1 MKRNKIIPIALIVAM
16 LAAIPLTTA
25 FAATGTGTASASVIG
40 TGNIQ
45 TIAFD
50 TDLVTLI
57 TTVLVT
63 LDDGTGVLQKVRIS
77 METAISMGLV
87 IPNATM
93 ITGLPVTL
101 VDPADLVT
109 VLVDGTITGLVFV
122 IDPVTL
128 ITSLTVSWTDLTLVE
143 QTTSLDL
150 ETALKLELIATDET
164 KLTTAVV
171 IDPTLI
177 LESSTYEK
185 DVTMLGSFFGTV
197 LGLSLD
203 QLAAYQEEFG
213 SGVLAQ
219 ALWMTADLGGDAA
232 MLDQFLAA
240 KSSGDFSTL
249 VLPDGSTPTNWGQLR
264 KVALAS
270 PHHNLG
276 SVVSGHADPLGTTTT
291 TTTEPASTTQGNG
304 NGHGHGHGK
313 GK

>member
-50 TDLVTLI
+50 TDPVTLI

-77 METAISMGLV
+77 METAISLGLV

-93 ITGLPVTL
+93 ITGPVTL
-101 VDPADLVT
+101 IDPADLVT

-122 IDPVTL
+122 TDPVTL
-128 ITSLTVSWTDLTLVE
+128 VTSLTVSWTDLALVPQE
-143 QTTSLDL
+143 TILDMEL
-150 ETALKLELIATDET
+150 ALELGLIVTDET

-185 DVTMLGSFFGTV
+185 DVTMLGSFFGTA

-232 MLDQFLAA
+232 LLDQILAA

-276 SVVSGHADPLGTTTT
+276 SVVSGHADPLGTSTI